1 MQPRGFYSLYSI
13 DVRRPDNRGPC
24 RGWEVSLV
32 PRANLAGVPDAR
44 GAICAHFGWTWHYL
58 HEGIAWPM
66 VQRMMIDQPDYDY
79 SDSRPGDPDGDIT
92 LTGDNVDEVSRRI
105 IAMG

>member
-1 MQPRGFYSLYSI
+1 MAGYPAR
-13 DVRRPDNRGPC
+13 
-24 RGWEVSLV
+24 
-32 PRANLAGVPDAR
+32 LAGVPDAR

-92 LTGDNVDEVSRRI
+92 LTGDNVDEVIRRI
-105 IAMG
+105 NAMG